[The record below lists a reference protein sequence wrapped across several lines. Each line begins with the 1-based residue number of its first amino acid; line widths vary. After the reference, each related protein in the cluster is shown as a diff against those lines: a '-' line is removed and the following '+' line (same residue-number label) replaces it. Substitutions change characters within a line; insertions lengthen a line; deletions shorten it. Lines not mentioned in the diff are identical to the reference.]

1 MNYQMIGFVIGR
13 ILMTEAAL
21 LLVPLITA
29 AAYGEEIFP
38 FLVSMLVVAAAG
50 WVLCWQKP
58 KKTALYARDG
68 FAVVAL
74 AWFMMSVF
82 GAFPFVLSGDIP
94 NYVDALFETI
104 SGFTTTG
111 ATVLVAV
118 EEMSR
123 GCLMWRSFT
132 HWIGGMGVLVFIMAI
147 LPMTDGHGMH
157 LMRAETPGPTSGK
170 LVSRMG
176 DSAKILY
183 GIYIVLTLIL
193 FILLVAGGMPVFD
206 AWVHTF
212 STAGTGGFSS
222 LSLSIGGYNNLYFEI
237 VLGIFML
244 LFGTNFT
251 WYYFLIMRRFRDA
264 LKAEEVRVFLLIVL
278 VAMVGITID
287 ILPLYGSLG
296 TSLRHAFFQTSA
308 IITTTG
314 YATQDFGLWPSFS
327 QTILIT
333 LMFIG
338 SCAGSTA
345 GGLKV
350 GRLIIMIKAVFAD
363 MKKMLHPNAVTSV
376 RYEGRP
382 LSEKQIRATYQY
394 VSVYVCIYVI
404 SCLLLSL
411 EHEDLVTTITAV
423 ITCHNNAGPGL
434 SLVGP
439 SGNYSIFSAPAK
451 MLLALNMLLGRLE
464 IFPVLL
470 LFSPSI
476 WRRKHSSSSRMGGE
490 F

>member
-1 MNYQMIGFVIGR
+1 MLIDV
-13 ILMTEAAL
+13 EA
-21 LLVPLITA
+21 
-29 AAYGEEIFP
+29 
-38 FLVSMLVVAAAG
+38 
-50 WVLCWQKP
+50 
-58 KKTALYARDG
+58 
-68 FAVVAL
+68 
-74 AWFMMSVF
+74 MSK
-82 GAFPFVLSGDIP
+82 
-94 NYVDALFETI
+94 
-104 SGFTTTG
+104 
-111 ATVLVAV
+111 
-118 EEMSR
+118 

-183 GIYIVLTLIL
+183 GIYIALSLIL
-193 FILLVAGGMPVFD
+193 FALLVAGGMPVFD

-222 LSLSIGGYNNLYFEI
+222 LSLSIGGYDNLYFEI
-237 VLGIFML
+237 VLGVFML

-251 WYYFLIMRRFRDA
+251 WFYFVMMRRFREA
-264 LKAEEVRVFLLIVL
+264 FRMEEVRIYLLIVL
-278 VAMVGITID
+278 FAIIGIAVD
-287 ILPLYGSLG
+287 IMPLYDSWG

-314 YATQDFGLWPSFS
+314 YATQDFGLWPTFS

-350 GRLIIMIKAVFAD
+350 GRLVIMIKAVFAD
-363 MKKMLHPNAVTSV
+363 MKKMLHPNAVTVV

-382 LSEKQIRATYQY
+382 LSEKQIRGTYQY
-394 VSVYVCIYVI
+394 VSVYVCLYVI

-411 EHEDLVTTITAV
+411 EHLDLVTTVTAV

-439 SGNYSIFSAPAK
+439 AGNYSIFSAPAK

-476 WRRKHSSSSRMGGE
+476 WKRKHSSSSRMGGE

>member
-1 MNYQMIGFVIGR
+1 MIGFVIGR
-13 ILMTEAAL
+13 ILLTEAAL
-21 LLVPLITA
+21 LLVPILTA
-29 AAYGEEIFP
+29 IFYGESLNP
-38 FLVSMLVVAAAG
+38 FLIAMFPLVTVG
-50 WVLCWQKP
+50 WGLCVRKP
-58 KKTALYARDG
+58 AKTALYARDG

-74 AWFMMSVF
+74 AWIAMSLF
-82 GAFPFVLSGDIP
+82 GALPFVISGDIP

-111 ATVLVAV
+111 ATVLTVV
-118 EEMSR
+118 EDMSK

-147 LPMTDGHGMH
+147 LPMTEGQGMH

-170 LVSRMG
+170 LVSRLG

-183 GIYIVLTLIL
+183 GIYIALTLIL
-193 FILLVAGGMPVFD
+193 FVLLVAGGMPVFD

-222 LSLSIGGYNNLYFEI
+222 LSLSIGGYNDLYFEI

-244 LFGTNFT
+244 LFGTNFNL
-251 WYYFLIMRRFRDA
+251 YYFLLMRRFRDV
-264 LKAEEVRVFLLIVL
+264 LRSEEVRVYLLIVL
-278 VAMVGITID
+278 AAVVGITID
-287 ILPLYGSLG
+287 ILPLYGSVG

-314 YATQDFGLWPSFS
+314 YATQDFGLWPTFS
-327 QTILIT
+327 QAILIT

-350 GRLIIMIKAVFAD
+350 GRLIIMVKAIFAD
-363 MKKMLHPNAVTSV
+363 MKKMLHPNAVTTV
-376 RYEGRP
+376 RYEGRA
-382 LSEKQIRATYQY
+382 LSEKQIRGTYQY
-394 VSVYVCIYVI
+394 VSVYVCLYVI

-411 EHEDLVTTITAV
+411 EQIDLVTTVTAV

-434 SLVGP
+434 GLVGP
-439 SGNYSIFSAPAK
+439 AGNYSIFSAPAK
-451 MLLALNMLLGRLE
+451 LLLALNMMLGRLE

-476 WRRKHSSSSRMGGE
+476 WKRKSHSRG
-490 F
+490 FND

>member
-13 ILMTEAAL
+13 ILLTEGVL
-21 LLVPLITA
+21 LLVPAITAILYEESLNPFLITM
-29 AAYGEEIFP
+29 
-38 FLVSMLVVAAAG
+38 FLLVTVG
-50 WVLCWQKP
+50 WGLCMRKP
-58 KKTALYARDG
+58 KKTTLYARDG

-74 AWFMMSVF
+74 AWIFMSLF
-82 GAFPFVLSGDIP
+82 GALPFVISGDIP
-94 NYVDALFETI
+94 NYVDALFETV

-111 ATVLVAV
+111 ATVLVVV
-118 EEMSR
+118 EEMSKS
-123 GCLMWRSFT
+123 GLMWRSFT
-132 HWIGGMGVLVFIMAI
+132 HWIGGMGVLVFVMAI
-147 LPMTDGHGMH
+147 LPMTEGNGMY

-183 GIYIVLTLIL
+183 GIYIALTLLL
-193 FILLVAGGMPVFD
+193 FLMLVVGGMPVFD

-222 LSLSIGGYNNLYFEI
+222 LSLSIGGYNNLYFEL

-251 WYYFLIMRRFRDA
+251 WYYFLIMRKFRDA
-264 LKAEEVRVFLLIVL
+264 LRMEEVRIYLLIVL
-278 VAMVGITID
+278 AAVVGITID
-287 ILPLYGSLG
+287 ILPIYGDVG

-314 YATQDFGLWPSFS
+314 YATQDFGLWPTFS
-327 QTILIT
+327 QSVLIT

-350 GRLIIMIKAVFAD
+350 GRLIIMIKSVFAD
-363 MKKMLHPNAVTSV
+363 MKRMLHPNAVTAV
-376 RYEGRP
+376 RYEGRA
-382 LSEKQIRATYQY
+382 LTEKQIRGTYQY
-394 VSVYVCIYVI
+394 VSVYVCLFIV

-411 EHEDLVTTITAV
+411 EQEDLVTTVTAI

-434 SLVGP
+434 GLVGP

-451 MLLALNMLLGRLE
+451 LLLALNMLLGRLE

-476 WRRKHSSSSRMGGE
+476 WRRKSHGRT
-490 F
+490 

>member
-13 ILMTEAAL
+13 ILLTEGVL
-21 LLVPLITA
+21 LLVPAITAILYEESLNPFLITM
-29 AAYGEEIFP
+29 
-38 FLVSMLVVAAAG
+38 FLLVTVG
-50 WVLCWQKP
+50 WGLCMRKP
-58 KKTALYARDG
+58 KKTTLYARDG

-74 AWFMMSVF
+74 AWIFMSLF
-82 GAFPFVLSGDIP
+82 GALPFVISGDIP
-94 NYVDALFETI
+94 NYVDALFETV

-111 ATVLVAV
+111 ATVLVVV
-118 EEMSR
+118 EEMSKS
-123 GCLMWRSFT
+123 GLMWRSFT
-132 HWIGGMGVLVFIMAI
+132 HWIGGMGVLVFVMAI
-147 LPMTDGHGMH
+147 LPMTEGNGMY

-183 GIYIVLTLIL
+183 GIYIALTLLL
-193 FILLVAGGMPVFD
+193 FLMLVVGGMPVFD

-222 LSLSIGGYNNLYFEI
+222 LSLSIGGYNNLYFEL

-251 WYYFLIMRRFRDA
+251 WYYFLIMRKFRDA
-264 LKAEEVRVFLLIVL
+264 LRMEEVRIYLLIVL
-278 VAMVGITID
+278 AAVVGITID
-287 ILPLYGSLG
+287 ILPIYGDVG

-314 YATQDFGLWPSFS
+314 YATQDFGLWPTFS
-327 QTILIT
+327 QSVLIT

-350 GRLIIMIKAVFAD
+350 GRLVIMVKAVFAD
-363 MKKMLHPNAVTSV
+363 MKRMLHPNAVTAV
-376 RYEGRP
+376 RYEGRA
-382 LSEKQIRATYQY
+382 LTEKQIRGTYQY
-394 VSVYVCIYVI
+394 VSVYVCLFIV

-411 EHEDLVTTITAV
+411 EQEDLVTTVTAI

-434 SLVGP
+434 GLVGP

-451 MLLALNMLLGRLE
+451 LLLALNMLLGRLE

-476 WRRKHSSSSRMGGE
+476 WRRKSHGRTLSHD
-490 F
+490 

>member
-13 ILMTEAAL
+13 ILLTEGVL
-21 LLVPLITA
+21 LLVPAITAILYEESLNPFLITM
-29 AAYGEEIFP
+29 
-38 FLVSMLVVAAAG
+38 FLLVTVG
-50 WVLCWQKP
+50 WGLCMRKP
-58 KKTALYARDG
+58 KKTTLYARDG

-74 AWFMMSVF
+74 AWIFMSLF
-82 GAFPFVLSGDIP
+82 GALPFVISGDIP
-94 NYVDALFETI
+94 NYVDALFETV

-111 ATVLVAV
+111 ATVLVVV
-118 EEMSR
+118 EEMSKS
-123 GCLMWRSFT
+123 GLMWRSFT
-132 HWIGGMGVLVFIMAI
+132 HWIGGMGVLVFVMAI
-147 LPMTDGHGMH
+147 LPMTEGNGMY
-157 LMRAETPGPTSGK
+157 LMRAETPGPSSGM
-170 LVSRMG
+170 LVSRLG
-176 DSAKILY
+176 DSAKIRY
-183 GIYIVLTLIL
+183 GMYIALTLLL
-193 FILLVAGGMPVFD
+193 FLMLVVGGMPVFD

-222 LSLSIGGYNNLYFEI
+222 LSLSIGGYNNLYFEL

-251 WYYFLIMRRFRDA
+251 WYYFLIMRKFRDA
-264 LKAEEVRVFLLIVL
+264 LRMEEVRIYLLIVL
-278 VAMVGITID
+278 AAVVGITID
-287 ILPLYGSLG
+287 ILPIYGDVG

-314 YATQDFGLWPSFS
+314 YATQDFGLWPTFS
-327 QTILIT
+327 QSVLIT

-350 GRLIIMIKAVFAD
+350 GRLVIMVKAVFAD
-363 MKKMLHPNAVTSV
+363 MKRMLHPNAVTAV
-376 RYEGRP
+376 RYEGRA
-382 LSEKQIRATYQY
+382 LTEKQIRGTYQY
-394 VSVYVCIYVI
+394 VSVYVCLFIV

-411 EHEDLVTTITAV
+411 EQEDLVTTVTAI

-434 SLVGP
+434 GLVGP

-451 MLLALNMLLGRLE
+451 LLLALNMLLGRLE

-476 WRRKHSSSSRMGGE
+476 WRRKSHGRTLSRD
-490 F
+490 

>member
-13 ILMTEAAL
+13 ILLTEGVL
-21 LLVPLITA
+21 LLVPAITAILYEESLNPFLITM
-29 AAYGEEIFP
+29 
-38 FLVSMLVVAAAG
+38 FLLVTVG
-50 WVLCWQKP
+50 WGLCMRKP
-58 KKTALYARDG
+58 KKTTLYARDG

-74 AWFMMSVF
+74 AWIFMSLF
-82 GAFPFVLSGDIP
+82 GALPFVISGDIP
-94 NYVDALFETI
+94 NYVDALFETV

-111 ATVLVAV
+111 ATVLVVV
-118 EEMSR
+118 EEMSKS
-123 GCLMWRSFT
+123 GLMWRSFT
-132 HWIGGMGVLVFIMAI
+132 HWIGGMGVLVFVMAI
-147 LPMTDGHGMH
+147 LPMTEGNGMY

-183 GIYIVLTLIL
+183 GIYIALTLLL
-193 FILLVAGGMPVFD
+193 FLMLVVGGMPVFD

-222 LSLSIGGYNNLYFEI
+222 LSLSIGGYNNLYFEL

-251 WYYFLIMRRFRDA
+251 WYYFLIMRKFRDA
-264 LKAEEVRVFLLIVL
+264 LRMEEVRIYLLIVL
-278 VAMVGITID
+278 AAVVGITID
-287 ILPLYGSLG
+287 ILPIYGDVG

-314 YATQDFGLWPSFS
+314 YATQDFGLWPTFS
-327 QTILIT
+327 QSVLIT

-345 GGLKV
+345 GGLMV
-350 GRLIIMIKAVFAD
+350 GRLVIMVKAVFAD
-363 MKKMLHPNAVTSV
+363 MKRMLHPNAVTAV
-376 RYEGRP
+376 RYEGRA
-382 LSEKQIRATYQY
+382 LTEKQIRGTYQY
-394 VSVYVCIYVI
+394 VSVYVCLFIV

-411 EHEDLVTTITAV
+411 EQEDLVTTVTAI

-434 SLVGP
+434 GLVGP

-451 MLLALNMLLGRLE
+451 LLLALNMLLGRLE

-476 WRRKHSSSSRMGGE
+476 WRRKSHGRTLSRD
-490 F
+490 

>member
-13 ILMTEAAL
+13 ILLTEGVL
-21 LLVPLITA
+21 LLVPAITAILYEESLNPFLITM
-29 AAYGEEIFP
+29 
-38 FLVSMLVVAAAG
+38 FLLVTVG
-50 WVLCWQKP
+50 WGLCMRKP
-58 KKTALYARDG
+58 KKTTLYARDG

-74 AWFMMSVF
+74 AWIFMSLF
-82 GAFPFVLSGDIP
+82 GALPFVISGDIP
-94 NYVDALFETI
+94 NYVDALFETV

-111 ATVLVAV
+111 ATVLVVV
-118 EEMSR
+118 EEMSKS
-123 GCLMWRSFT
+123 GLMWRSFT
-132 HWIGGMGVLVFIMAI
+132 HWIGGMGVLVFVMAI
-147 LPMTDGHGMH
+147 LPMTEGNGMY

-183 GIYIVLTLIL
+183 GIYIALTLLL
-193 FILLVAGGMPVFD
+193 FLMLVVGGMPVFD

-222 LSLSIGGYNNLYFEI
+222 LSLSIGGYNNLYFEL
-237 VLGIFML
+237 VMGIFML

-251 WYYFLIMRRFRDA
+251 WYYFLIMRKFRDA
-264 LKAEEVRVFLLIVL
+264 LRMEEVRIYLLIVL
-278 VAMVGITID
+278 AAVVGITID
-287 ILPLYGSLG
+287 ILPIYGDVG

-314 YATQDFGLWPSFS
+314 YATQDFGLWPTFS
-327 QTILIT
+327 QSVLIT

-350 GRLIIMIKAVFAD
+350 GRLVIMVKAVFAD
-363 MKKMLHPNAVTSV
+363 MKRMLHPNAVTAV
-376 RYEGRP
+376 RYEGRA
-382 LSEKQIRATYQY
+382 LTEKQIRGTYQY
-394 VSVYVCIYVI
+394 VSVYVCLFIV

-411 EHEDLVTTITAV
+411 EQEDLVTTVTAI

-434 SLVGP
+434 GLVGP

-451 MLLALNMLLGRLE
+451 LLLALNMLLGRLE

-476 WRRKHSSSSRMGGE
+476 WRRKSHGRTLSRD
-490 F
+490 

>member
-1 MNYQMIGFVIGR
+1 MIGFIIGR
-13 ILMTEAAL
+13 ILLTEAIL
-21 LLVPLITA
+21 LVVPLITA
-29 AAYGEEIFP
+29 AAYGEAVIP
-38 FLVSMLVVAAAG
+38 FLASMLFVAVTG
-50 WVLCWQKP
+50 WSLCRLKP

-74 AWFMMSVF
+74 AWIFMSLF
-82 GAFPFVLSGDIP
+82 GAVPFVLSGDIP
-94 NYVDALFETI
+94 SYVDALFETV

-111 ATVLVAV
+111 ATVLVTV
-118 EEMSR
+118 EEMSK

-183 GIYIVLTLIL
+183 GIYIALTLIL
-193 FILLVAGGMPVFD
+193 FVLLIAGGMPVFD
-206 AWVHTF
+206 AWIHTF

-222 LSLSIGGYNNLYFEI
+222 LNLSIGGYNNLYFEI

-264 LKAEEVRVFLLIVL
+264 LKAEEVRVYLLIVL
-278 VAMVGITID
+278 LAVAGITID
-287 ILPLYGSLG
+287 ILPLYGSVG

-314 YATQDFGLWPSFS
+314 YATQDFGLWPTFS
-327 QTILIT
+327 QTILVV
-333 LMFIG
+333 LMFVG

-350 GRLIIMIKAVFAD
+350 GRLIIMLKAVLAD
-363 MKKMLHPNAVTSV
+363 MKRMLHPNAVTTV
-376 RYEGRP
+376 RYEGRA
-382 LSEKQIRATYQY
+382 LTEKQIRGTYQY
-394 VSVYVCIYVI
+394 VSVYVCLFVV

-411 EHEDLVTTITAV
+411 EHVDLVTTVTAV

-434 SLVGP
+434 GLVGP
-439 SGNYSIFSAPAK
+439 AGNYSIFSAPAK

-476 WRRKHSSSSRMGGE
+476 WKRKHTSARTSGD

>member
-13 ILMTEAAL
+13 ILLTEGVL
-21 LLVPLITA
+21 LLVPAITAILYEESLNPFLITM
-29 AAYGEEIFP
+29 
-38 FLVSMLVVAAAG
+38 FLLVTVG
-50 WVLCWQKP
+50 WGLCMRKP
-58 KKTALYARDG
+58 KKTTLYARDG

-74 AWFMMSVF
+74 AWIFMSLF
-82 GAFPFVLSGDIP
+82 GALPFVISGDIP
-94 NYVDALFETI
+94 NYVDALFETV

-111 ATVLVAV
+111 ATVLVVV
-118 EEMSR
+118 EEMSKS
-123 GCLMWRSFT
+123 GLMWRSFT
-132 HWIGGMGVLVFIMAI
+132 HWIGGMGVLVFVMAI
-147 LPMTDGHGMH
+147 LPMTEGNGMY

-183 GIYIVLTLIL
+183 GIYIALTLLL
-193 FILLVAGGMPVFD
+193 FLMLVVGGMPVFD

-222 LSLSIGGYNNLYFEI
+222 LSLSIGGYNNLYFEL

-251 WYYFLIMRRFRDA
+251 WYYFLIMRKFRDA
-264 LKAEEVRVFLLIVL
+264 LRMEEVRIYLLIVL
-278 VAMVGITID
+278 AAVVGITID
-287 ILPLYGSLG
+287 ILPIYGDVG

-314 YATQDFGLWPSFS
+314 YATQDFGLWPTFS
-327 QTILIT
+327 QSVLIT

-350 GRLIIMIKAVFAD
+350 GRLVIMVKAVFAD
-363 MKKMLHPNAVTSV
+363 MKRMLHPNAVTAV
-376 RYEGRP
+376 RYEGRA
-382 LSEKQIRATYQY
+382 LTEKQIRGTYQY
-394 VSVYVCIYVI
+394 VSVYVCLFIV

-411 EHEDLVTTITAV
+411 EQEDLVTTVTAI

-434 SLVGP
+434 GLVGP

-451 MLLALNMLLGRLE
+451 LLLALNMLLGRLE

-476 WRRKHSSSSRMGGE
+476 WRRKSHGRTLSRD
-490 F
+490 